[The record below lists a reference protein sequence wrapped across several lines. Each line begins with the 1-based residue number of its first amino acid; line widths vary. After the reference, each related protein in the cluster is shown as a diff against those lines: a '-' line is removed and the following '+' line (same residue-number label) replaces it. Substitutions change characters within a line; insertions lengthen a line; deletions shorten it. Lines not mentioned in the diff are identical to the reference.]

1 MIAAPTNA
9 MRNSIGTTS
18 AVEVSRGTGDGV

>member
-18 AVEVSRGTGDGV
+18 DVEISRGVGDGV